1 MPNRLLVAIAVPLI
15 QAAAT
20 VGHCAAIALQGTA
33 SKPSGHTFV
42 HRSRK
47 SPDHL
52 EIQSSPRCAGYLDS
66 LAALQQLSSGA
77 CSPALQQLRAL
88 LLRVDRRVLAPHR
101 RLERHP
107 RDSAPRAPCR
117 PPAYSLLLQRFQTRP
132 TARPITVEHAN
143 PSPKWVPSLAA
154 QNTGLHNHTN
164 PAKGEA
170 ACSPRSARIC
180 N

>member
-1 MPNRLLVAIAVPLI
+1 MPAPALSISSSVCAIF
-15 QAAAT
+15 
-20 VGHCAAIALQGTA
+20 IAMLTL
-33 SKPSGHTFV
+33 
-42 HRSRK
+42 
-47 SPDHL
+47 DIL
-52 EIQSSPRCAGYLDS
+52 SSPRCVGYLDF
-66 LAALQQLSSGA
+66 LTALQQPSSGA

-88 LLRVDRRVLAPHR
+88 FLRVDRRVLAPHR
-101 RLERHP
+101 WLERHP

-170 ACSPRSARIC
+170 ADSPRSARPATDKLSRIDPRESTRMSTSII
-180 N
+180 